1 MSPSPFFSRA
11 WPMLAGLLVV
21 VVLSACS
28 APVTS
33 ESPASPVP
41 PAIPTETAI
50 NIPEPTAT
58 MPLPTITETLPPNT
72 ETAMPASAGV
82 SFSTDVM
89 PILKNSCI
97 RCHGGERISGGL
109 NLTTYAALMM
119 GGESGAV
126 VIPGDAAGSLLVML
140 SESGKMPKRG
150 TKLTPEQVQILK
162 DWVNAGAPNN

>member
-1 MSPSPFFSRA
+1 
-11 WPMLAGLLVV
+11 MLAGLLAVIA
-21 VVLSACS
+21 LSACS
-28 APVTS
+28 APVT
-33 ESPASPVP
+33 PAS
-41 PAIPTETAI
+41 PAIPTEAAVSS
-50 NIPEPTAT
+50 PEPTAT
-58 MPLPTITETLPPNT
+58 MPLPTMTEAPPPNT

-97 RCHGGERISGGL
+97 RCHGGERTSGGL

-126 VIPGDAAGSLLVML
+126 VIPGDAAGSLLVTL